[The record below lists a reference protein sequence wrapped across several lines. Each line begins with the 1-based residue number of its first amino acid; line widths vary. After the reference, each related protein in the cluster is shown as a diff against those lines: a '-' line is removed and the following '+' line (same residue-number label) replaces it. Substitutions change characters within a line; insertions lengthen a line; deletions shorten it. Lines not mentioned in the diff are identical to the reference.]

1 MYTVMNSLTQNI
13 VILNYLE
20 TVTVPAG
27 IRHQIKCCLV
37 LSYLVF
43 TVLKIEFSTA
53 ASELDN

>member
-43 TVLKIEFSTA
+43 TVLKTEFLTA
-53 ASELDN
+53 AQ